1 MGKNQ
6 AAWSSDGRNLPEV
19 EPHTKAKHK
28 ILEEYIENLIF
39 TLSSKGRYGER
50 VFTFIDAFCGGGMYI
65 DPDNPSQEWEGSPI
79 RIIKAVEAGRI
90 KSKRKYPLDVRYIFA
105 DSNKEHLDCLRNYA
119 LPKAGLET
127 IANSDQCEF
136 LHGEF
141 EELANSIIFSV
152 SQRKGHSLFLLD
164 PFGWTQVSMSTIRK
178 INSFSGTEII
188 YTYMIDFIERF
199 IVQRYDKQ
207 FSSFQNILEADGYYE
222 KADPTKISTV
232 GEQCYLRNES
242 MRLFREKGNA
252 KYVFTFSLISKGN
265 VRVLYYLMHMSG
277 NLTALEVV
285 KESFW
290 KENTLDYQYYF
301 EIYGYGFKS
310 SDYYEEGQLS
320 FKFDIT
326 QNSEDFCINNLSR
339 DVGKLVNENPEG
351 ITFRQISEFTMEE
364 NPASKKH
371 YLKYLNQLRAES
383 EIEVERKGQILQGKN
398 IALQRQDIIRRART
412 KQLFIFDLRNMS

>member
-6 AAWSSDGRNLPEV
+6 AEWSFDGSILPKV

-28 ILEEYIENLIF
+28 ILEEYIENLII
-39 TLSSKGRYGER
+39 TLYGKGRYG
-50 VFTFIDAFCGGGMYI
+50 VADFTFIDAFCGGGMYK
-65 DPDNPSQEWEGSPI
+65 DPDNEGEEWAGSPI
-79 RIIKAVEAGRI
+79 RIIQAVEAGRI
-90 KSKRKYPLDVRYIFA
+90 KSKRTYPLNVKYIFA
-105 DSNKEHLDCLRNYA
+105 DSNKEHLDCLQNYA
-119 LPKAGLET
+119 FPKVGLDK
-127 IANSDQCEF
+127 ISNSIQCEF

-141 EELANSIIFSV
+141 EQLSNQIIFSV

-164 PFGWTQVSMSTIRK
+164 PFGWTQVSMNTIRK
-178 INSFSGTEII
+178 INSITGSEII

-199 IVQRYDKQ
+199 ILERYDKQ
-207 FSSFQNILEADGYYE
+207 FSNFQNILEANGYYE
-222 KADPTKISTV
+222 KADPGKIATT

-242 MRLFREKGNA
+242 MRLFRERGKA

-320 FKFDIT
+320 LKFDIT
-326 QNSEDFCINNLSR
+326 QNSEEFCIGNLSR
-339 DVGKLVNENPEG
+339 DVGRIIRENPDG
-351 ITFRQISEFTMEE
+351 VTFRQISKLTMEE
-364 NPASKKH
+364 NPASKRH
-371 YLKYLNQLRAES
+371 YMKYINQLRAES
-383 EIEVERKGQILQGKN
+383 EVEIQRKGHVIPGKN
-398 IALQRQDIIRRART
+398 ITLQHQDRTYALTEWAT
-412 KQLFIFDLRNMS
+412 